1 MYKWKVFYRNPQN
14 NDGASFLVKASN
26 KTQAI
31 EQAIL
36 RVEKKFYRTDRFLN
50 NYSITRVI

>member
-14 NDGASFLVKASN
+14 NDGARFVVKASN

-36 RVEKKFYRTDRFLN
+36 RVEQKFFRNDRLLN
-50 NYSITRVI
+50 NYSITRAI